1 MKPLAA
7 LFYLMLGYT
16 IGGLQFGGGARD
28 VTWGGL
34 ITIMIGVLRYAAG
47 YLILNPASKEL
58 AKTPTTRRLY
68 RWSRHRLRNLA
79 YQVKGIAHHLEHH
92 EGPSYSCRDKSCQP
106 SP

>member
-16 IGGLQFGGGARD
+16 TGGLQFGGSARD
-28 VTWGGL
+28 VTWGGI
-34 ITIMIGVLRYAAG
+34 ITIIIAVLRFVAG

-68 RWSRHRLRNLA
+68 KWGRRRLKRLVRR
-79 YQVKGIAHHLEHH
+79 VKGIAHYLDGH
-92 EGPSYSCRDKSCQP
+92 EGPSYSCPKHP
-106 SP
+106 